1 MYIMLIRANFFEFQ
15 QEDIFVN
22 GFYIFLSSID
32 ILFCNLLI
40 VINLYVDIFIKTI

>member
-32 ILFCNLLI
+32 IFIFYICF
-40 VINLYVDIFIKTI
+40 VIY